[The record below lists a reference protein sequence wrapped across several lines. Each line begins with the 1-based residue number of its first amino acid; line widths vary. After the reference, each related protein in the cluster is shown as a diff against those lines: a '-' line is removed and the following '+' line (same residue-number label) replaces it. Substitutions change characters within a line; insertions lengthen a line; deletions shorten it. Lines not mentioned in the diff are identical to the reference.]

1 MPIFEFHCQDCKTQ
15 FNKMISNADKDH
27 VRCPQCDSGNIKQLL
42 SLFSTGKAKASNNS
56 NACDGCMRR
65 TAG

>member
-1 MPIFEFHCQDCKTQ
+1 
-15 FNKMISNADKDH
+15 MISNADKDH